1 MSIIHP
7 GFESIYV
14 FFKDKIIK
22 NVYYPSP
29 LRINLCFFQIPLLR
43 SYVFL
48 SVSASESRHIKMK
61 SSRHI
66 DDSISEPSSEI

>member
-7 GFESIYV
+7 RFESFYV
-14 FFKDKIIK
+14 FFK
-22 NVYYPSP
+22 
-29 LRINLCFFQIPLLR
+29 FH

-66 DDSISEPSSEI
+66 DDSISEPSSEIEKTRFILI